1 MSRPMPTRLV
11 IAAARLWDGLS
22 DALLEPGYVL
32 VQGERI
38 MGRGQGSVPNLYAQ
52 WPRRDLGDA
61 TLLPGLIDAHVHLSL
76 TGEADPTGTMARET
90 SHRTALRAARHARDT
105 LDGGITAVRDCGGRD
120 FGDIALRDAIA
131 AGELRGPLIR
141 AAGRAICMTGGHG
154 WFFGRQADGI
164 DDCRRAAREQLQAGA
179 DFVKVMATGGVLTA
193 GSEAGLPQLELE
205 ELAAAV
211 GEARKAGK
219 PAAAHAQGLTGARQ
233 AVLAGVSSLE
243 HGVDLSEEL
252 IELMARREVFLVP
265 TFSAPQKILAA
276 APEGKM
282 PRHVVDKTLR
292 LYEAHEA
299 SFRRALAGGVR
310 VAMGSDAG
318 TPANRHGDNLDEVA
332 YLVRAGMR
340 VVDAWRAATTGSAS
354 LLGLSGTLGS
364 VDEGLQADLVA
375 ISGDAMTDVESLPGR
390 VVWVMHKGAV
400 VKDRSG
406 GGVRE

>member
-1 MSRPMPTRLV
+1 MTAPVPTRLV
-11 IAAARLWDGLS
+11 ISAARLWDGLS

-38 MGRGQGSVPNLYAQ
+38 VGRGQGPVPALYAE
-52 WPRRDLGDA
+52 WRRRDLGDV

-76 TGEADPTGTMARET
+76 TGEADPAATMARET
-90 SHRTALRAARHARDT
+90 SHRTALRAARHARAT
-105 LDGGITAVRDCGGRD
+105 LDGGIIAVRDCGGRD

-164 DDCRRAAREQLQAGA
+164 DDCRRAAREQLRAGA
-179 DFVKVMATGGVLTA
+179 DFVKVMATGGVLTP
-193 GSEAGLPQLELE
+193 GIEAGLPQLELE

-219 PAAAHAQGLTGARQ
+219 PAAAHAQGLAGARQ
-233 AVLAGVSSLE
+233 AVLAGVTSLE
-243 HGVDLSEEL
+243 HGVDLSDEL

-292 LYEAHEA
+292 LYEAHEV

-332 YLVRAGMR
+332 YLVRAGMGAA
-340 VVDAWRAATTGSAS
+340 DAWRAATTGSAA
-354 LLGLSGTLGS
+354 LLGLAGVLG
-364 VDEGLQADLVA
+364 VIDEDFQASLVA
-375 ISGDAMTDVESLPGR
+375 VSGNAMTDVECLPGR
-390 VVWVMHKGAV
+390 VVWVMQNGAV
-400 VKDRSG
+400 VNDHRG
-406 GGVRE
+406 GGVSE